1 MTLLLITV
9 TYLVLIRHQYLIED
23 LSMTISQTLLHKALF
38 YPQFIDQETWG
49 SALIFEAPY
58 CSVTQLCLTPWIA
71 VRQAS
76 LSFTISLS
84 LLKLMSIESLM
95 PSNHLIPRR
104 PLLLLPSVFPSIR
117 VFSSESAL
125 HIRWPNTGAS
135 ASALVLP
142 MNIQGWFLL
151 GSTGLFSL
159 LSKGLSGVFPSTTIW
174 KHQFLGTQPSL

>member
-84 LLKLMSIESLM
+84 LLKLMSIESMM
-95 PSNHLIPRR
+95 PSNHPILCW
-104 PLLLLPSVFPSIR
+104 PLLLLPSIFPSIR
-117 VFSSESAL
+117 VFSNKSAL
-125 HIRWPNTGAS
+125 CIRWPKDGAS
-135 ASALVLP
+135 ASAPVLLI
-142 MNIQGWFLL
+142 NIQGWFPL
-151 GSTGLFSL
+151 GLTGLISL
-159 LSKGLSGVFPSTTIW
+159 LSKGLSRVFSRTTMR
-174 KHQFLGTQPSL
+174 KHQFFGA